1 MAYARRSFSGYAVN
15 TTLAS
20 AVGASDTTLSI
31 VASTGWPD
39 GSTGK
44 FYVRIDP
51 GLSTEEK
58 VLVTTRSST
67 TLQSV
72 SRGQDGTAASAH
84 SAGATVE
91 CCFAA
96 VDLDEANYWVAEL
109 SGAATTAGDLPVAD
123 AANSLTKIAKGSNS
137 TVFGV
142 DANSTLG
149 YATLTSAQITDGTI
163 VNADFNSSAGIAL
176 SKLESMATGY
186 VAGNN
191 SGSSA
196 APSAVAM
203 SAVGGWTT
211 VRKTV
216 DESVT
221 SSATLQDDNELFFTT
236 TSGGLYLI
244 EVAIAYASPSGGST
258 PNMYLAGGESVSV
271 SGIVI
276 ADAYMGSN
284 GTASGFGS
292 PLLLGLSGTQDIQ
305 TATTKRVASGWGP
318 WIGEGSTFKIQ
329 WSQITSSANATTVYA
344 GSYLRYKLIA

>member
-1 MAYARRSFSGYAVN
+1 MAYTRRSFSGYAVN

-39 GSTGK
+39 GSSGK

-149 YATLTSAQITDGTI
+149 YATLTSAQITDDTL

-176 SKLESMATGY
+176 SKLESISTGY
-186 VAGNN
+186 VIGNN
-191 SGSSA
+191 SGST
-196 APSAVAM
+196 AVPTTIAI
-203 SAVGGWTT
+203 STFGDGFTT
-211 VRKTV
+211 VTKAS
-216 DESVT
+216 DESVSGST
-221 SSATLQDDNELFFTT
+221 TIQNDDELLFTASSGTPYVVEFA
-236 TSGGLYLI
+236 
-244 EVAIAYASPSGGST
+244 VVYASPVGGTTPDIKLDFGEDTTARGGFTVIYMST
-258 PNMYLAGGESVSV
+258 TDAWGTGTPKADRTDTISAG
-271 SGIVI
+271 
-276 ADAYMGSN
+276 
-284 GTASGFGS
+284 
-292 PLLLGLSGTQDIQ
+292 
-305 TATTKRVASGWGP
+305 TATTKRVITGRGNYVGAGG
-318 WIGEGSTFKIQ
+318 TFRIRWAQ
-329 WSQITSSANATTVYA
+329 NTSNANATTVYA
-344 GSYLRYKLIA
+344 GSYLRYKAVT

>member
-58 VLVTTRSST
+58 VLVTTRSGT
-67 TLQSV
+67 TLQTV
-72 SRGQDGTAASAH
+72 ARGKDGTAASAH

-149 YATLTSAQITDGTI
+149 YATLTSAQITDDTL

-176 SKLESMATGY
+176 SKLETISTGY
-186 VAGNN
+186 VVGNN
-191 SGSSA
+191 SGASA
-196 APSAVAM
+196 APSAISIA
-203 SAVGGWTT
+203 SWTT
-211 VRKTV
+211 VRKAA

-221 SSATLQDDNELFFTT
+221 SSTTLQDDNELYFTT
-236 TSGGLYLI
+236 TAGAIYLI
-244 EVAIAYASPSGGST
+244 EFALVYASPVGGSA
-258 PNMYLAGGESVSV
+258 PSLKFASGESSAF
-271 SGIVI
+271 SGYVGSDFYI
-276 ADAYMGSN
+276 AN
-284 GTASGFGS
+284 
-292 PLLLGLSGTQDIQ
+292 SGTNAPWPNLVGGGFPNFNAAG
-305 TATTKRVASGWGP
+305 TATTKRVLSGWGP

-329 WSQITSSANATTVYA
+329 WSQYTSDANAVTVYA
-344 GSYLRYKLIA
+344 GSYLRYKLIAT